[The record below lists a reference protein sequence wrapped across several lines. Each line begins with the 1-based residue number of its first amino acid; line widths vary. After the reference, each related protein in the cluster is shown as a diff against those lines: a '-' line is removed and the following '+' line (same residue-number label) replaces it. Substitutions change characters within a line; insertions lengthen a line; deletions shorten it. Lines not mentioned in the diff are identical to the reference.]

1 MSWRIENALLPG
13 ESGLVKIS
21 VTGSEKSSED
31 DVYDA
36 NGKLVLPSF
45 AELHTHLDKTYS
57 PIPDHEGG
65 LIGAINAHQSV
76 RDTQT
81 VTQVIE
87 RAEIALRKAS
97 RHGIT
102 ALRSHVN
109 SRSDKDLEVLDG
121 LLDLRKKYE
130 RTVDLQFVAMG
141 SLEAGQQKWLEA
153 AIVKGADL
161 VGGAPSL
168 EQDPTA
174 SVYAALD
181 LANSLGVGLDLH
193 IDEHA
198 RPEAI
203 ALHALAVG
211 ALERQFLGNICA
223 SHCSSM
229 SCLPINEFQTLG
241 RLLASARIKVIGL
254 PICNLVLLQSGT
266 RPRSAVTAPLFELE
280 ELGILTAVG
289 SDNVSDAF
297 NPYGDYSPLLN
308 LQLSNLLQSNL
319 QAASIAN
326 SLRFITSNAK
336 EIFYGVQRDD
346 YAEGDWVVVDSNDAY
361 AAVARSAEPLATF
374 KQGNLVYKREV
385 EEYWLE
391 EV

>member
-1 MSWRIENALLPG
+1 
-13 ESGLVKIS
+13 
-21 VTGSEKSSED
+21 
-31 DVYDA
+31 
-36 NGKLVLPSF
+36 
-45 AELHTHLDKTYS
+45 
-57 PIPDHEGG
+57 
-65 LIGAINAHQSV
+65 
-76 RDTQT
+76 
-81 VTQVIE
+81 
-87 RAEIALRKAS
+87 
-97 RHGIT
+97 
-102 ALRSHVN
+102 
-109 SRSDKDLEVLDG
+109 
-121 LLDLRKKYE
+121 
-130 RTVDLQFVAMG
+130 
-141 SLEAGQQKWLEA
+141 
-153 AIVKGADL
+153 
-161 VGGAPSL
+161 
-168 EQDPTA
+168 
-174 SVYAALD
+174 
-181 LANSLGVGLDLH
+181 
-193 IDEHA
+193 
-198 RPEAI
+198 
-203 ALHALAVG
+203 
-211 ALERQFLGNICA
+211 
-223 SHCSSM
+223 M

-254 PICNLVLLQSGT
+254 PICNLVLLQAGT